1 MTEITKLEDIRH
13 KYDDIIKLKYI
24 PKNKMSIINRAS
36 QFAPFA
42 ALTGYDAAINEA
54 ARKNGEP
61 ESHQSDE
68 ETAEYYE

>member
-1 MTEITKLEDIRH
+1 MTQDN
-13 KYDDIIKLKYI
+13 YGDIINLPHPVSKKHTQ
-24 PKNKMSIINRAS
+24 MSMMQRAA